1 MTLEGEAI
9 PGERGNLLG
18 VVLVE
23 LQSGDDLR
31 AHALERV
38 GIEARLRH
46 GEAQQVERLVHVGG
60 QHLHIAEHHVAA
72 GVEVDAHGERL
83 QALLEADGVELAS
96 PLVHH
101 AGDEIGKALLGFR
114 VLGGAAAEGKAH
126 GDQGIGV
133 ALDQPS
139 LDAAGARDALDVHGV
154 SRGCGKRREERKS
167 GGKPKALPGERAQNP
182 PLTHGVYDL
191 PGCGTWTGCSP
202 RLV

>member
-1 MTLEGEAI
+1 MFA
-9 PGERGNLLG
+9 
-18 VVLVE
+18 
-23 LQSGDDLR
+23 
-31 AHALERV
+31 
-38 GIEARLRH
+38 
-46 GEAQQVERLVHVGG
+46 G

-83 QALLEADGVELAS
+83 QALLEGDGVELAR

-101 AGDEIGKALLGFR
+101 AGDEIGEALLVFR

-126 GDQGIGV
+126 GDQGIDV

-154 SRGCGKRREERKS
+154 SRRCGKRREERKC
-167 GGKPKALPGERAQNP
+167 GGEPKALPGERAQNP

>member
-1 MTLEGEAI
+1 MILEGEAI

-23 LQSGDDLR
+23 FQPGDDLR
-31 AHALERV
+31 AHALERI
-38 GIEARLRH
+38 GIEARLRQ
-46 GEAQQVERLVHVGG
+46 GEAQQVERLVPVGG

-72 GVEVDAHGERL
+72 GVEVDAHGKRL
-83 QALLEADGVELAS
+83 QALLEGDGVELAGA
-96 PLVHH
+96 LVHH
-101 AGDEIGKALLGFR
+101 AGDEISEALLVFR

-154 SRGCGKRREERKS
+154 SRRCGKRREERKCS
-167 GGKPKALPGERAQNP
+167 GKPKALPGEWAQKP
-182 PLTHGVYDL
+182 RLPHGV
-191 PGCGTWTGCSP
+191 
-202 RLV
+202 